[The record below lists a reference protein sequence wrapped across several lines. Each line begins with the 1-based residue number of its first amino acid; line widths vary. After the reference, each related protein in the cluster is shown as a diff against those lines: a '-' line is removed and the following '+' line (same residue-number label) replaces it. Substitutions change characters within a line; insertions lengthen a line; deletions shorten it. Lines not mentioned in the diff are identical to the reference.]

1 MKAMR
6 VHTPGGIEALTYED
20 IPDPTPAPNEVVV
33 RMEAAGV
40 NFIDTYQRT
49 GSYPLDPP
57 FTLGME
63 GAGVVEDVGSDVT
76 TLERGDRVAHGT
88 ELGAYAEL
96 QAVAADRLVRVPE
109 ALDTRTAAAVMLQG
123 ATAHYLTSSTFPL
136 RAGHTVLVHAGAGGA
151 GRLIIQM
158 AKKAGAKVIATV
170 GTDAK
175 AEIARDVGA
184 DHVINYAEVDFL
196 PIVRAL
202 TDGVGVDVVY
212 DGVGKATFDRGLDCL
227 KPRGYM
233 VLFGAASGPVPSLNP
248 QTLNQKGSLFL
259 ARPSLGHYL
268 ASGEEFDWRTSSVLR
283 WVADGS
289 LDVKIHGEYA
299 LADAAQAHTD
309 LEGRATTGKLLLIP

>member
-1 MKAMR
+1 
-6 VHTPGGIEALTYED
+6 
-20 IPDPTPAPNEVVV
+20 
-33 RMEAAGV
+33 MEAAGV

-63 GAGVVEDVGSDVT
+63 GAGVVEDVGSEVT

-136 RAGHTVLVHAGAGGA
+136 RAGHTALVHAGAGGA

-184 DHVINYAEVDFL
+184 DHVINYAEIDFL
-196 PIVRAL
+196 PMVRAL

-212 DGVGKATFDRGLDCL
+212 DGVGRQRLIAGSTASSRAATWCSSAPLAARCRRSIRRRSTRRVPCFWRA
-227 KPRGYM
+227 R
-233 VLFGAASGPVPSLNP
+233 ASGTTGFRRRVRLAHVLRPAL
-248 QTLNQKGSLFL
+248 GRGRL
-259 ARPSLGHYL
+259 ARRQDPRRIRPRRRR
-268 ASGEEFDWRTSSVLR
+268 AS
-283 WVADGS
+283 
-289 LDVKIHGEYA
+289 
-299 LADAAQAHTD
+299 HTD

>member
-49 GSYPLDPP
+49 GSYPLDLP

-63 GAGVVEDVGSDVT
+63 GAGVVEDVGSEVT

-96 QAVAADRLVRVPE
+96 YAVAADRLVRVPE

-136 RAGHTVLVHAGAGGA
+136 RAGHTALVRTLPAE
-151 GRLIIQM
+151 Q
-158 AKKAGAKVIATV
+158 
-170 GTDAK
+170 DAPP
-175 AEIARDVGA
+175 
-184 DHVINYAEVDFL
+184 HS
-196 PIVRAL
+196 PIL
-202 TDGVGVDVVY
+202 SPYHPT
-212 DGVGKATFDRGLDCL
+212 T
-227 KPRGYM
+227 
-233 VLFGAASGPVPSLNP
+233 
-248 QTLNQKGSLFL
+248 
-259 ARPSLGHYL
+259 H
-268 ASGEEFDWRTSSVLR
+268 LR
-283 WVADGS
+283 
-289 LDVKIHGEYA
+289 KRE
-299 LADAAQAHTD
+299 
-309 LEGRATTGKLLLIP
+309 RR